1 MYDEKRMA
9 ANIRKYRIQKGLS
22 QNEFALR
29 LGISPQSVSKWEC
42 GLSCPNIENLCLI
55 AELLDIS
62 IDGLIYGERDDART
76 MIGIDG
82 GGTKTEF
89 ILFSERGR
97 ILNRMLLEGCNP
109 NTVGVQK
116 TVEILS
122 RGIDTFLKLDQ
133 SICGI
138 FVGASGLDS
147 GDNTMQVQN
156 MLREKYPAMKIQ
168 CENDIFNVIAC
179 GKNSDSC
186 IAAICG
192 TGIVVYANH
201 GGQLRRFGGRGYLF
215 DEAGSGYHIGRDA
228 LNAVLDAEEGLAGN
242 SILCELIEAGME
254 GSVWKHINMVY
265 EKGQAYI
272 ASFATYVFEA
282 YEKGDVIAEEILQK
296 NAVYFADLINR
307 AAQDEKSPSQIVASG
322 SIVKRNPVFAQL
334 VQRSLKPGLELEVP
348 VFPPVY
354 GACVTCCR
362 LCGCD
367 TEPLKENFMV
377 QYREEIV

>member
-9 ANIRKYRIQKGLS
+9 ANIRKYRIQKGLN
-22 QNEFALR
+22 QNEFAVR

-55 AELLDIS
+55 AEMLDVS
-62 IDGLIYGERDDART
+62 MDSLIYGERDVTRT

-82 GGTKTEF
+82 GGTKTELV
-89 ILFSERGR
+89 LFSERGQ

-109 NTVGVQK
+109 NTVGIPK
-116 TVEILS
+116 TAEILS
-122 RGIDTFLKLDQ
+122 RGIDTFLKLNQ
-133 SICGI
+133 RICGI

-156 MLREKYPAMKIQ
+156 ILKKKYPAMKIQ
-168 CENDIFNVIAC
+168 CENDIFNVIAS
-179 GKNSDSC
+179 GKNPDSC

-192 TGIVVYANH
+192 TGIVVYVNN

-228 LNAVLDAEEGLAGN
+228 LNAVMDAEEGITGN
-242 SILCELIEAGME
+242 SILCDLIEARME

-272 ASFATYVFEA
+272 ASFAPYVFEA
-282 YEKGDVIAEEILQK
+282 CEKGDAIAEKILLK
-296 NAVYFADLINR
+296 NAAYLAELINR
-307 AAQDEKSPSQIVASG
+307 AAKDEKAPSQVVAAG
-322 SIVKRNPVFAQL
+322 SIVKNNPVFTEL
-334 VQRSLKPGLELEVP
+334 LQRSLKPGLELEVP

-354 GACVTCCR
+354 GACVMCCR

-367 TEPLKENFMV
+367 AELLKENFMV
-377 QYREEIV
+377 QYRKEIV